1 MAIEYAG
8 FAPTQPINWAELSED
23 LAGKVYQIGEERQ
36 KKREELDKI
45 AADNQKLL
53 NSWQPGKNQTL
64 NQLVLRGA
72 DQGRTIIKQ
81 WNDQLK
87 AGEISAVDYKNK
99 MNNLTEYWGVLANSA
114 KTYDDRYL
122 EIIKRQQDG
131 TASEFEVEM
140 YNMFGN
146 MSNLSDMTTQ
156 FDNDGRVYMAKTDK
170 NTGQIIGDIYDVRTM
185 NIPDNIRA
193 DKVKVGES
201 VDNLIKGWKPVASP
215 AVLDQYGKVNY
226 ESVKNQDGYK
236 VMVERVVNTIAPDAN
251 PRAQVSVLVD
261 NGVINAPTYYRT
273 KDEYNQRRN
282 EAIQRE
288 IQVKQQAGLKDVNL
302 TKKELEDIDLE
313 LIQVTQDERGLIMPV
328 LTEQQRNAAKD
339 GVRQEVGIRVEERI
353 EKEQPRVYRNSGD
366 DDDEE
371 KKLKRIDEYKRGY
384 VASLDAF
391 GIDARGN
398 KVKQPDTSGLDNSYE
413 YRVYN
418 NKVYVY
424 KPGTAGFSNPL
435 AVVSEPKGLAQY
447 TVYGQSPAE
456 QSENYDIGR
465 AQYRSALG
473 LDSKPKQKTV
483 TPKPPKKGQ
492 IIKGYKFMGGD
503 PANQKN
509 WKKV

>member
-8 FAPTQPINWAELSED
+8 FVTTQPINWADLTED
-23 LAGKVYQIGEERQ
+23 LAGKVYQVGAERQ

-45 AADNQKLL
+45 ATDNQKLL

-273 KDEYNQRRN
+273 KDEYNQKRN

-353 EKEQPRVYRNSGD
+353 EKEQPRTYRTSGD
-366 DDDEE
+366 GTTAADEKE
-371 KKLKRIDEYKRGY
+371 QQRVNEYQRGY
-384 VASLDAF
+384 MTSLDAF
-391 GIDARGN
+391 GLDEQG
-398 KVKQPDTSGLDNSYE
+398 KKTKQPDLSGLDNSYK
-413 YRVYN
+413 YRYVNGTIQVYRLN
-418 NKVYVY
+418 HGKNE
-424 KPGTAGFSNPL
+424 SPL
-435 AVVSEPKGLAQY
+435 AIIKSPKGLAQY
-447 TVYGQSPAE
+447 TVYGKSVAE
-456 QSENYDIGR
+456 QEANYELGR
-465 AQYRSALG
+465 TQYRRSKG
-473 LDSKPKQKTV
+473 LDGAPKSTTKT
-483 TPKPPKKGQ
+483 TQTSRAPR
-492 IIKGYKFMGGD
+492 
-503 PANQKN
+503 
-509 WKKV
+509 